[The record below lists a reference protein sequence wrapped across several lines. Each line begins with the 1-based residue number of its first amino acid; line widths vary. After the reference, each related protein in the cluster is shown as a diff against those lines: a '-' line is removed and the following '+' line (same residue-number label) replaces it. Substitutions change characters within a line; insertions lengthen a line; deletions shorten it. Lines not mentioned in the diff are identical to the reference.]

1 MSAET
6 IPAKRAVLITPHDTN
21 TFLACR
27 GVSLQ
32 VAGDLAVRMQ
42 DDPTVP
48 VIIPGLAA
56 GIIHPLCV
64 VGVRSTGTA
73 ATGITAYY

>member
-21 TFLACR
+21 TFSACR
-27 GVSLQ
+27 GVSLS
-32 VAGDLAVRMQ
+32 VAGNLEVRMQ
-42 DDPTVP
+42 DDPTNS

-64 VGVRSTGTA
+64 VGIRAAGTA